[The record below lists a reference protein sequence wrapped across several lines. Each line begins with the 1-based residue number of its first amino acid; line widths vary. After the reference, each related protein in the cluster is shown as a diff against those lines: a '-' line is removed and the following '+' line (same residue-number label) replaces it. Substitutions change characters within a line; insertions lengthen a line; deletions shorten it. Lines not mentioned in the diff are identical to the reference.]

1 MQTIFPVALMVVVAM
16 ASWSGYTSTAS
27 ATSQNLYWIEP
38 DPDDCR
44 IYWEG
49 YGERIPCM
57 KTCPPNC
64 KGMHSAYVLV
74 MMQCP
79 AGLRFNPVT
88 LQCDYPDNV
97 PCPHNP
103 ECPI

>member
-1 MQTIFPVALMVVVAM
+1 MQTILPVALMVVVAM
-16 ASWSGYTSTAS
+16 ASWSGYTPTAHS
-27 ATSQNLYWIEP
+27 NSQGEYLIVP
-38 DPDDCR
+38 DPNDCR

-49 YGERIPCM
+49 FGELIPCPS
-57 KTCPPNC
+57 TCPPGC
-64 KGMHSAYVLV
+64 KRLHTAYVLV
-74 MMQCP
+74 MMECP